1 MKRKQKRQSY
11 TKEFK
16 LEVVRLAENSDRPKT
31 QIAEELGISD
41 ITLYKW
47 CKAYRINKSQAFQET
62 GPATEQQVLRN
73 LRLELERVKEERDIL
88 KKAVAF
94 FARESE

>member
-1 MKRKQKRQSY
+1 MKKRQKRQSFS
-11 TKEFK
+11 KEFK
-16 LEVVRLAENSDRPKT
+16 LEAIRLAKSSNRPKT

-41 ITLYKW
+41 VTLYKW
-47 CKAYRINKSQAFQET
+47 CKAYQKNQSHAFQDT
-62 GPATEQQVLRN
+62 RPTTDQQRLRN
-73 LRLELERVKEERDIL
+73 LQLELERVKEERDIL